1 MTSNRR
7 HADQKDPDATLMLPR
22 TAVPHPFASST
33 NAYTGVESEFL
44 LYVNKMKRK

>member
-7 HADQKDPDATLMLPR
+7 HANQKDPDATLMLPR

-33 NAYTGVESEFL
+33 NAYTGVESGSL
-44 LYVNKMKRK
+44 LFVNKMKR

>member
-7 HADQKDPDATLMLPR
+7 HADQKDPDATLMLSL

-33 NAYTGVESEFL
+33 NAYTGVKGGLL
-44 LYVNKMKRK
+44 LYVNEMKR

>member
-22 TAVPHPFASST
+22 TAVPQPFASST
-33 NAYTGVESEFL
+33 NAYTGVKGEFSF
-44 LYVNKMKRK
+44 YVNEMKR